1 MSPKIPHLI
10 RWNSLLLQGRRRRQE
25 DAIRAELPVDDRL
38 VFALAD
44 GLGGHS
50 RGNDASRT
58 AVDEAV
64 RLLIAREPFTAPD
77 APGWRLLFQDVHHA
91 VRALPDPR
99 EAFGAPAATLI
110 AGHLYC
116 TGTCSLAAVGD
127 SSAWLIQ
134 ADGTVARLFG
144 SYGSGSLVPSPV
156 GDRTFHKS
164 AVEHMALT
172 LQPGDRLVLASDG
185 IESLPEARIEEILRL
200 PFDQVLPE
208 LSTAIVQQA
217 DEHQDNL
224 AVLVI
229 DLLDCDV
236 G

>member
-1 MSPKIPHLI
+1 MSPEIPHLL
-10 RWNSLLLQGRRRRQE
+10 RWNALLLQGRRRRQE

-64 RLLIAREPFTAPD
+64 RLQIARDLDTAPD
-77 APGWRLLFQDVHHA
+77 ASGWRSLFGDVHDA
-91 VRALPDPR
+91 VRAIPDPR
-99 EAFGAPAATLI
+99 EAFGSPAATLI
-110 AGHLYC
+110 AGHLHRS
-116 TGTCSLAAVGD
+116 GTCSLAAVGD

-134 ADGTVARLFG
+134 ADGTVVRLFG
-144 SYGSGSLVPSPV
+144 CYGSGSLVPSPV
-156 GDRTFHKS
+156 GDRTFRES

-200 PFDQVLPE
+200 PFDQVLPA
-208 LSTAIVQQA
+208 LSTAIVHRA
-217 DEHQDNL
+217 EEHQDNL

-229 DLLDCDV
+229 DLLDCNAC
-236 G
+236 